1 MKKIIITGTSKG
13 IGKEITKNLLKQ
25 NMRVIGLS
33 RIHTIK
39 HENYFP
45 VVYDLND
52 IKGIKS
58 IFNEIIL
65 KHKKID
71 ALISNAGYGIFE
83 NLENIKEKQIIDF
96 FNVNLLVHILISKFL
111 ITHFKKKKTGHFIY
125 MGSEASYKGNQK
137 STLYASAKHGLLGF
151 VKSLRAEC
159 SKSEI
164 RVTIINPGM
173 VNSSF
178 FQNLKFAP
186 GKSTKN
192 SIKPS
197 DLADLIF
204 FILNSNRNIN
214 YNEIYLTPIK
224 KVINFKSN

>member
-1 MKKIIITGTSKG
+1 MKKIIITGTSRG
-13 IGKEITKNLLKQ
+13 IGNKIARYLLKQ
-25 NMRVIGLS
+25 NMIIIGLS
-33 RIHTIK
+33 RKHTIK
-39 HENYFP
+39 HANYFP
-45 VVYDLND
+45 ITYDLND
-52 IKGIKS
+52 ISGIKS
-58 IFNEIIL
+58 IFNDIIFR
-65 KHKKID
+65 HKKID

-96 FNVNLLVHILISKFL
+96 FNVNFLAHILVSKCL
-111 ITHFKKKKTGHFIY
+111 VTHFKKKKTGHFIF

-173 VNSSF
+173 VHSSF
-178 FQNLKFAP
+178 FQNLKFTP
-186 GKSTKN
+186 GKSIKN

-197 DLADLIF
+197 DIAELIS
-204 FILNSNRNIN
+204 FILNSNKNIN
-214 YNEIYLTPIK
+214 YNDIYLTPIK
-224 KVINFKSN
+224 KVINFKSK

>member
-1 MKKIIITGTSKG
+1 
-13 IGKEITKNLLKQ
+13 
-25 NMRVIGLS
+25 
-33 RIHTIK
+33 
-39 HENYFP
+39 
-45 VVYDLND
+45 
-52 IKGIKS
+52 
-58 IFNEIIL
+58 
-65 KHKKID
+65 
-71 ALISNAGYGIFE
+71 
-83 NLENIKEKQIIDF
+83 
-96 FNVNLLVHILISKFL
+96 
-111 ITHFKKKKTGHFIY
+111 
-125 MGSEASYKGNQK
+125 MGSEASYNGNQK
-137 STLYASAKHGLLGF
+137 STLYASAKHGLSGF

-197 DLADLIF
+197 DIAELIF

-214 YNEIYLTPIK
+214 YNDIYLTPIK